1 MTANSP
7 FLEFRR
13 SKIRYE
19 FSAQAG
25 VFPLADLCLTFILC
39 FVWVTRKL
47 PAYQPEHSMT
57 KFSWLLTAAFIA
69 PLASHAAD
77 TVGSKPEA
85 MNMRLV
91 GYSDLQARTAY
102 QPTIQK
108 QGNRWIAYIGHH
120 GDKKLNP
127 LTQKIENNGTSIL
140 DVTNP
145 KAPKYLSH
153 IPGEEGK
160 AEQGGA
166 QMVRICSGADLPKG
180 DKSKFYMLRV
190 FGNQAHEVWD
200 VSDPAAPSLLT
211 TIGKGLKGTH
221 KNFWECDTGIAYLV
235 SGHPQWR
242 TNRMTQI
249 YDLSDPAKPVFIRD
263 FGLVGQQPGAGGPVP
278 ISLHGPISTGPKGNR
293 VYFGYGTNTEGV
305 LQIVDRDKLLNGPK
319 EPTPENL
326 LAPQIARLDMPP
338 MHGAHTTFPMLGVN
352 VPEFE
357 KNLLGKTRDFII
369 VTDEAIQKECLEGRQ
384 MVWVVDITTE
394 TKPFGVS
401 SWTVPEKSGNF
412 CSRGGRFGTHSSNE
426 STAPVYNQKIMFFS
440 HFNAGVRALDVRDPF
455 SLKEIA
461 YYIPAMNANTVVLET
476 PLNMVTKLPY
486 TAAAERKAVQTNNV
500 EVDERGYIYI
510 VDRANTGMHILELT
524 GAARKIADWKA
535 AAH

>member
-1 MTANSP
+1 M
-7 FLEFRR
+7 FKQFIHR
-13 SKIRYE
+13 SGAVLALGLWGCISMQ
-19 FSAQAG
+19 SA
-25 VFPLADLCLTFILC
+25 LATNPD
-39 FVWVTRKL
+39 
-47 PAYQPEHSMT
+47 AEQ
-57 KFSWLLTAAFIA
+57 
-69 PLASHAAD
+69 
-77 TVGSKPEA
+77 A
-85 MNMRLV
+85 MNMKLV

-127 LTQKIENNGTSIL
+127 LNGKIEDNGTSII
-140 DVTNP
+140 DVTDP
-145 KAPKYLSH
+145 KKPQYLTH

-166 QMVRICSGADLPKG
+166 QMVRICSGANLPKA

-200 VSDPAAPSLLT
+200 VTDPAKPNLLT

-235 SGHPQWR
+235 SGNPQWR

-249 YDLSDPAKPVFIRD
+249 YDLSDPSKPVFIRD
-263 FGLVGQQPGAGGPVP
+263 FGLIGQQPGAGGPVP

-326 LAPQIARLDMPP
+326 LLPQVARLDLPP
-338 MHGAHTTFPMLGVN
+338 MHGAHTVFPMFGVDI
-352 VPEFE
+352 PEFA
-357 KNLLGKTRDFII
+357 NNYLGRVRDFIV

-384 MVWVVDITTE
+384 MVWFVDITTE
-394 TKPFGVS
+394 TKPFGVA
-401 SWTVPEKSGNF
+401 SWTVPETKEKF
-412 CSRGGRFGTHSSNE
+412 CAKGGRFGTHSSNE
-426 STAPVYNQKIMFFS
+426 NMTPLYYKKIMFFA
-440 HFNAGVRALDVRDPF
+440 HFNAGVRALDVRNPMNP
-455 SLKEIA
+455 KEIA
-461 YYIPAMNANTVVLET
+461 YFIPSLNKNTVALLT
-476 PLNMVTKLPY
+476 PPGQESSLPF
-486 TAAAERKAVQTNNV
+486 TEASKKRVIQTNNV

-510 VDRANTGMHILELT
+510 VDRANSGMHILELT
-524 GAARKIADWKA
+524 GSVRKIADWSQAQK
-535 AAH
+535 

>member
-1 MTANSP
+1 MLTA
-7 FLEFRR
+7 R
-13 SKIRYE
+13 
-19 FSAQAG
+19 
-25 VFPLADLCLTFILC
+25 
-39 FVWVTRKL
+39 
-47 PAYQPEHSMT
+47 
-57 KFSWLLTAAFIA
+57 LLTIAACIALQHAAFA
-69 PLASHAAD
+69 Q
-77 TVGSKPEA
+77 VGVKPEA
-85 MNMRLV
+85 SNMRLV

-108 QGNRWIAYIGHH
+108 QGDRWIAYIGHH
-120 GDKKLNP
+120 GDKKVNP
-127 LTQKIENNGTSIL
+127 LNGKLEDNGTSIL
-140 DVTNP
+140 DVTDP
-145 KAPKYLSH
+145 KKPKYLTH
-153 IPGEEGK
+153 IPAEEGK
-160 AEQGGA
+160 AEQGGS
-166 QMVRICSGADLPKG
+166 QMVRVCPGATLPKA

-200 VSDPAAPSLLT
+200 VTDPAKPNLLT

-235 SGHPQWR
+235 SGNPQWR

-249 YDLSDPAKPVFIRD
+249 YDLSDPTKPVFIRD
-263 FGLVGQQPGAGGPVP
+263 FGLLGQQPGSTGNVP
-278 ISLHGPISTGPKGNR
+278 ISLHGAMSTGPKGNR

-305 LQIVDRDKLLNGPK
+305 LQVVDREKLLNGAK

-326 LAPQIARLDMPP
+326 LFPQVARLDLPP
-338 MHGAHTTFPMLGVN
+338 MHGAHTAFPMLNMN

-357 KNLLGKTRDFII
+357 KNLLGKTRDFIV

-384 MVWVVDITTE
+384 MVWFVDITTE
-394 TKPFGVS
+394 TKPFGIS

-426 STAPVYNQKIMFFS
+426 SMAPVYFKKLMFFA
-440 HFNAGVRALDVRDPF
+440 HFNAGVRVLDVRDPF
-455 SLKEIA
+455 TPKEVA

-476 PLNMVTKLPY
+476 PASQIAAKLPY
-486 TAAAERKAVQTNNV
+486 TDAANRKAIQTNNV

-524 GAARKIADWKA
+524 GPARNIADWSVATK
-535 AAH
+535 

>member
-1 MTANSP
+1 MTQFN
-7 FLEFRR
+7 L
-13 SKIRYE
+13 KKH
-19 FSAQAG
+19 
-25 VFPLADLCLTFILC
+25 LLCLFATALF
-39 FVWVTRKL
+39 L
-47 PAYQPEHSMT
+47 PASAVET
-57 KFSWLLTAAFIA
+57 
-69 PLASHAAD
+69 
-77 TVGSKPEA
+77 SKPEA
-85 MNMRLV
+85 SNMRLV
-91 GYSDLQARTAY
+91 GYNDLQGRTAY
-102 QPTIQK
+102 QPVIQK
-108 QGNRWIAYIGHH
+108 QGSRWIAYVGHH
-120 GDKKLNP
+120 GDKKINP
-127 LTQKIENNGTSIL
+127 LTQQLEDNGTSVI
-140 DVTNP
+140 DVSDP
-145 KAPKYLSH
+145 KQPKYLTH

-166 QMVRICSGADLPKG
+166 QMVRVCSGADLPKA

-190 FGNQAHEVWD
+190 FGNQAHEIWD
-200 VSDPAAPSLLT
+200 VSEPAKPALLT

-249 YDLSDPAKPVFIRD
+249 YDLSNPVKPVFIRD
-263 FGLVGQQPGAGGPVP
+263 FGLVGQQPGAGGAVP
-278 ISLHGPISTGPKGNR
+278 ISLHGAISTGPKGNR
-293 VYFGYGTNTEGV
+293 VFFGYGTNTEGV

-338 MHGAHTTFPMLGVN
+338 MHGAHTAFPLLGMD
-352 VPEFE
+352 VPEFS
-357 KNLLGKTRDFII
+357 KNLLGKVRDFIV

-384 MVWVVDITTE
+384 MVWFVDITTE

-426 STAPVYNQKIMFFS
+426 STSPVYFKRIMFFS

-455 SLKEIA
+455 IPKEIGF
-461 YYIPAMNANTVVLET
+461 YIPAMNANTVVLET
-476 PLNMVTKLPY
+476 PAGQAAKLPF
-486 TAAAERKAVQTNNV
+486 TEAASKRAIQTNNV
-500 EVDERGYIYI
+500 EVDDRGYIYI

-524 GAARKIADWKA
+524 GSAHAIANWKSA
-535 AAH
+535 VK